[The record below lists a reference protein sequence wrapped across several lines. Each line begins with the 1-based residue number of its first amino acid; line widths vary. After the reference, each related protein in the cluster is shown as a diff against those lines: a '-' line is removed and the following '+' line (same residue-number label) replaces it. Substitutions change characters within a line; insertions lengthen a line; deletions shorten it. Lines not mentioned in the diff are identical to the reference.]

1 MLNHHKL
8 ILLFTSF
15 LSPWIRIPNS
25 DPDPEDPSIRIRFR
39 IRKTADQCE
48 IVIQFIV
55 DSTQL
60 KKKLQLGPVLK
71 G

>member
-39 IRKTADQCE
+39 IRKTAFY
-48 IVIQFIV
+48 IQRMFFCFIL
-55 DSTQL
+55 SILT
-60 KKKLQLGPVLK
+60 
-71 G
+71 